1 MEATKNNESIQ
12 DAWKQF
18 ENILSQ
24 STNSAIDSYN
34 QQLNFWNS
42 YMNNVMNLLN
52 NGSKNITKNP
62 FISSNSINDLWMN
75 WMKSLYKNSF
85 SADTWNMEN
94 STQHWLNQINEYTKK
109 SSESIQQNYRQMQ
122 TNLNEYT
129 KLLNDA
135 IVKQSELMNQYV
147 SLNMNS
153 INKFNF
159 CLNDFLKNTMTDLMN
174 QNIKSVNQIQTF
186 YTDAMKTLQKN
197 NADYT
202 QKVKEP
208 EYQEIKR
215 KPSLAVEVK

>member
-24 STNSAIDSYN
+24 STNSVMDSYN

-62 FISSNSINDLWMN
+62 FISSNYINDLWMN
-75 WMKSLYKNSF
+75 WMKSFYKNSF
-85 SADTWNMEN
+85 SVDTWNMEN
-94 STQHWLNQINEYTKK
+94 STQSWLNQINEYTKK
-109 SSESIQQNYRQMQ
+109 SSESFQQNYKQIQ
-122 TNLNEYT
+122 TNLNEFT

-135 IVKQSELMNQYV
+135 TVKQSELMNQYV

-153 INKFNF
+153 INKFNV

-174 QNIKSVNQIQTF
+174 QNIKSINQLQSF
-186 YTDAMKTLQKN
+186 YVDAMKALQKN

-202 QKVKEP
+202 QKAKEP
-208 EYQEIKR
+208 EYQEMKR
-215 KPSLAVEVK
+215 KPIVSVEVQ

>member
-42 YMNNVMNLLN
+42 YKNNVMNLLN

-75 WMKSLYKNSF
+75 WMKSFYKNSF
-85 SADTWNMEN
+85 SADTWNMDN
-94 STQHWLNQINEYTKK
+94 SMQNWLNQINEYTKK
-109 SSESIQQNYRQMQ
+109 SSESIQQNYKQTQ
-122 TNLNEYT
+122 TNLNAYT

-135 IVKQSELMNQYV
+135 SVKQSELMNQYV

-153 INKFNF
+153 INKLNV

-174 QNIKSVNQIQTF
+174 QNINTINQIQTF
-186 YTDAMKTLQKN
+186 YTDAMKVLQKN
-197 NADYT
+197 NADDT
-202 QKVKEP
+202 QKAKEP
-208 EYQEIKR
+208 EYQEMKR
-215 KPSLAVEVK
+215 KPAVSVEVQ

>member
-52 NGSKNITKNP
+52 NGTKNITKNP
-62 FISSNSINDLWMN
+62 FISSNSINDVWMN